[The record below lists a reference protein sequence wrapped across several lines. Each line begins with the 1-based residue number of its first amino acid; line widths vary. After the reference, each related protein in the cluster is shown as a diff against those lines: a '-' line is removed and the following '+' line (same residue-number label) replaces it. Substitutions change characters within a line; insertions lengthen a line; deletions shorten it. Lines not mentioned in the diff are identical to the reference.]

1 MPELPRVVSERD
13 VPFYDVDS
21 MQVVWHGHYVKYLER
36 ARCDLLDHI
45 GYGYQAMR
53 ESGYAWPVVKL
64 SLRYVRPAVF
74 GQLLQIV
81 ARMTEW
87 EYRLIIDYEI
97 LDKATGAKLASG
109 SSMQVPVEMAT
120 GETCLGSPTV
130 LEQCLKD
137 SGYL

>member
-1 MPELPRVVSERD
+1 MPDLPRVVSERD

-45 GYGYQAMR
+45 DYGYGAMR

-64 SLRYVRPAVF
+64 SLRYARPATF
-74 GQLLQIV
+74 GQVLQIV
-81 ARMTEW
+81 ARMVEW
-87 EYRLIIDYEI
+87 EYRLIIDYEV
-97 LDKATGAKLASG
+97 LDKNGGAKLASA
-109 SSMQVPVEMAT
+109 SSMQVPVDMQT
-120 GETCLGSPTV
+120 GETCLGTPPI
-130 LEQCLKD
+130 LEERLRA

>member
-1 MPELPRVVSERD
+1 MAELPRVVSERD

-64 SLRYVRPAVF
+64 SLRYARPAVF
-74 GQLLQIV
+74 GQVLQIV
-81 ARMTEW
+81 ASMTEW
-87 EYRLIIDYEI
+87 EYRLVIDYDI
-97 LDKATGAKLASG
+97 LDKESGARLASG
-109 SSMQVPVEMAT
+109 SSMQVPVDMT
-120 GETCLGSPTV
+120 SGETCLGTPPV
-130 LEQCLKD
+130 LEERLKA

>member
-1 MPELPRVVSERD
+1 MPDLPRVMSERD

-45 GYGYQAMR
+45 DYGYRAMR

-64 SLRYVRPAVF
+64 SLRYARPATF
-74 GQLLQIV
+74 GQVLQIV
-81 ARMTEW
+81 ASMIEW

-97 LDKATGAKLASG
+97 LDKDSDAKLASA
-109 SSMQVPVEMAT
+109 SSMQVPVDIQT
-120 GETCLGSPTV
+120 GETCLGTPPI
-130 LEQCLKD
+130 LEERLRA